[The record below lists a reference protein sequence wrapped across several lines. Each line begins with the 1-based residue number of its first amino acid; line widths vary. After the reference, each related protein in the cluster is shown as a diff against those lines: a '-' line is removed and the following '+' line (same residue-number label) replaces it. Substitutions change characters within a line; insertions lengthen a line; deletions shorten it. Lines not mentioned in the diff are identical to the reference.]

1 MTTMNNLFNLAQQ
14 YFFILFFI
22 HILLSIVLS
31 FIISKYAL
39 KRFKKSGAEI
49 VAKDK
54 QRLLYMHTQKWF
66 SQLLLKISLYQNN
79 QIAIFLFTITLNIA
93 LPFIGYFVTVW
104 LFWYMVN
111 IKYDKKVL
119 DTNTLN
125 LDEFKSSFLKVERSF
140 GEGSMINLIGNAYIP
155 KSKKIRALSMLATN
169 SSPLSL
175 SIVKQ
180 TLTSDDDEIRMFG
193 YAILNKTEKAL
204 NEKINFNLD
213 ILRLESLKG
222 ENKNHQKVALAAKE
236 LAFLYWEMIYTELSH
251 ESLKTNFLNSS
262 ILYLMMAK
270 DYYLSDINHIIQN
283 MNKLKKDDPQL
294 KIERNKLEET
304 YLTCSNLFTLM
315 GRVYSKKEKYD
326 KAKESFTMAEE
337 LLFEKSTAILPYLA
351 EVYFITKKYSI
362 TKSILKHAKEL
373 QLTPKLY
380 PIIKQW
386 EVVS

>member
-1 MTTMNNLFNLAQQ
+1 MIIMDNLLNFMQE
-14 YFFILFFI
+14 YFLVLFFI
-22 HILLSIVLS
+22 HILLSLVLS
-31 FIISKYAL
+31 FGISKYAL
-39 KRFKKSGAEI
+39 KRFKKSGAEV

-54 QRLLYMHTQKWF
+54 QRLLYMHKKKWF
-66 SQLLLKISLYQNN
+66 PQLLFKISLYQNN

-104 LFWYMVN
+104 LFWYMLN
-111 IKYDKKVL
+111 IKYDKRVL
-119 DTNTLN
+119 DTNILN
-125 LDEFKSSFLKVERSF
+125 LDEFKSSFLKVERTF
-140 GEGSMINLIGNAYIP
+140 GEGSMINLIRNAYIP

-169 SSPLSL
+169 TSPLSL

-204 NEKINFNLD
+204 NEKINSNLD
-213 ILRLESLKG
+213 IIRLESIKG
-222 ENKNHQKVALAAKE
+222 QNKDHKKIALAAKE
-236 LAFLYWEMIYTELSH
+236 LAFLYWEMIYTEVSH

-262 ILYLMMAK
+262 ILYLIMAK
-270 DYYLSDINHIIQN
+270 DYYLSNICHTIEIINN
-283 MNKLKKDDPQL
+283 LKKDDPQL

-315 GRVYSKKEKYD
+315 GKVYSKKQKYD

-362 TKSILKHAKEL
+362 TKSILNHSKEL
-373 QLTPKLY
+373 KLNPKLY

-386 EVVS
+386 EAVS